1 MVCRSICNLPSES
14 ERSDDKL
21 NVEDED
27 EGEEE
32 DDEEDDDDNSND
44 MSSTLLPSDRDLFK
58 EQKQLLS
65 ASDKVSIMV
74 HRVLFSSEQIA
85 RECIFIQGLYSTS
98 SMICWLADYNNNQ
111 LLRIGCIHSVRE

>member
-27 EGEEE
+27 EGEED

-58 EQKQLLS
+58 EQKQLQT
-65 ASDKVSIMV
+65 DKVSIMV

-85 RECIFIQGLYSTS
+85 CECIFIQGLYSTS
-98 SMICWLADYNNNQ
+98 SMTCWLADYNNNQ